1 MSSDFLRIEM
11 GKALH
16 GDCLFVEWGGANG
29 KHRMLIDGGPIG
41 AYEALATRIA
51 ALPADERFFELMVL
65 SHVDTDHIEG
75 MVRLFAEP
83 AKQWPFQVK
92 DVWFNGWRHMEEED
106 TLGGRQG
113 EFFSALLQH
122 RLPPGAWNGAFKGA
136 VVVPPKGPLPVVSL
150 AGGMKLTLLSPTP
163 LKLDKMREAWR
174 KDLKATGIKPG
185 DVDAAWQELSAT
197 KKYLPDEGLLS
208 SSDSSIATILT
219 RQFKADQAAAN
230 GSSIAFLAEHAAGS
244 CLFLADAHPDAVTA
258 SLKRL
263 LEERGAK
270 RLKVDAVKVA
280 HHGSKNNTDE
290 ELVSL
295 IDSPRFLFST
305 SGAQFKHP
313 DEEAIARIIDGAGGR
328 PVTFYFNYLSE
339 FNKKWKAQAL
349 QQKHNYSAI
358 YNDDGDGPLVIND
371 RVISKGGSACR
382 QT

>member
-1 MSSDFLRIEM
+1 MSAGFLRIEM

-16 GDCLFVEWGGANG
+16 GDCLFVEWGEASGR
-29 KHRMLIDGGPIG
+29 HRMLIDGGPIG
-41 AYEALATRIA
+41 AYDALADRIA
-51 ALPADERFFELMVL
+51 ALPADARLFELIVL

-75 MVRLFAEP
+75 AVRLFAEP
-83 AKQWPFQVK
+83 ATQWPFQVK
-92 DVWFNGWRHMEEED
+92 DVWFNGWRHMDDVD

-136 VVVPPKGPLPVVSL
+136 VVVPPNGPLPVVTL
-150 AGGMKLTLLSPTP
+150 AGGMKLTLLSPTRP
-163 LKLDKMREAWR
+163 KLDKMREAWR
-174 KDLKATGIKPG
+174 KDLKATGITPG
-185 DVDAAWQELSAT
+185 DIDAAWQELRT
-197 KKYLPDEGLLS
+197 QKKYLPDEGLLS

-258 SLKRL
+258 SLNRL
-263 LEERGAK
+263 LQERGAK

-290 ELVSL
+290 ELVRL

-305 SGAQFKHP
+305 SGAVFKHP
-313 DEEAIARIIDGAGGR
+313 DEEVVARIIDAAGGR
-328 PVTFYFNYLSE
+328 PVKLYFNYLSE

-349 QQKHNYSAI
+349 QDKHNYSAI
-358 YNDDGDGPLVIND
+358 YNDAGDGPLV
-371 RVISKGGSACR
+371 V
-382 QT
+382 TLE

>member
-1 MSSDFLRIEM
+1 
-11 GKALH
+11 
-16 GDCLFVEWGGANG
+16 
-29 KHRMLIDGGPIG
+29 MLIDGGPIG
-41 AYEALATRIA
+41 TYEALETRIA
-51 ALPADERFFELMVL
+51 ALPAEERLFELMVL

-83 AKQWPFQVK
+83 ATQGPFKVK
-92 DVWFNGWRHMEEED
+92 DVWFNGWRHMDEGPGL
-106 TLGGRQG
+106 LGGRQG

-122 RLPPGAWNGAFKGA
+122 RLPPGAWNGAFKTEA
-136 VVVPPKGPLPVVSL
+136 VVVPPEGPLPVVTL
-150 AGGMKLTLLSPTP
+150 AGGMKLTLLSPTRS
-163 LKLDKMREAWR
+163 KLDKMREAWR
-174 KDLKATGIKPG
+174 KDLKKTGITPG
-185 DVDAAWQELSAT
+185 DVDAAWEELGAT

-230 GSSIAFLAEHAAGS
+230 GASIAFLAEHPAGS

-263 LEERGAK
+263 LKERGAE

-305 SGAQFKHP
+305 SGAQFEHP
-313 DEEAIARIIDGAGGR
+313 DEEAIARIIHAAGGR
-328 PVTFYFNYLSE
+328 PVTLYFNYLSE
-339 FNKKWKAQAL
+339 FNKKWKAEDL
-349 QQKHNYSAI
+349 KQKHNYSAI
-358 YNDDGDGPLVIND
+358 YNDGGDGPLVIP
-371 RVISKGGSACR
+371 IE
-382 QT
+382 

>member
-1 MSSDFLRIEM
+1 MSSDSLRIEM

-51 ALPADERFFELMVL
+51 ALPADERLFELIVL

-75 MVRLFAEP
+75 VVRLFAEP
-83 AKQWPFQVK
+83 ATQWPFQVK

-122 RLPPGAWNGAFKGA
+122 RLPPGAWNAAFKGA
-136 VVVPPKGPLPVVSL
+136 IVVPPNGPLPVVSL
-150 AGGMKLTLLSPTP
+150 AGGMKLTLLSPTRP
-163 LKLDKMREAWR
+163 KLDKMREAWR

-185 DVDAAWQELSAT
+185 DIDAAWQELGAQ
-197 KKYLPDEGLLS
+197 KKYLPGEGLLS

-313 DEEAIARIIDGAGGR
+313 DEEAIARILDSAGGR
-328 PVTFYFNYLSE
+328 PVKLYFNYLSE
-339 FNKKWKAQAL
+339 FNKKWEAQSL
-349 QQKHNYSAI
+349 QEKHNYSAI
-358 YNDDGDGPLVIND
+358 YNDDGAGPLVLTIE
-371 RVISKGGSACR
+371 
-382 QT
+382 

>member
-1 MSSDFLRIEM
+1 MSSAYLRIEM

-16 GDCLFVEWGGANG
+16 GDCLLVEWNETNA

-41 AYEALATRIA
+41 AYEALAARIA
-51 ALPADERFFELMVL
+51 ALPVDERLFELMVL

-75 MVRLFAEP
+75 VVRLFAEP
-83 AKQWPFQVK
+83 ATQWSFQVK

-122 RLPPGAWNGAFKGA
+122 RLPPGAWNAAFKGA
-136 VVVPPKGPLPVVSL
+136 IVVPPNGRLPVVSL
-150 AGGMKLTLLSPTP
+150 AGGMKLTLLSPTRS
-163 LKLDKMREAWR
+163 KLDKMRDAWR

-185 DVDAAWQELSAT
+185 DIDAAWQELGAQ
-197 KKYLPDEGLLS
+197 KKYLPGEGLLS

-244 CLFLADAHPDAVTA
+244 CLFLADAHPDVVTA

-263 LEERGAK
+263 LEERGTK

-305 SGAQFKHP
+305 NGAQFKHP
-313 DEEAIARIIDGAGGR
+313 DEEAIARIINAAGGR
-328 PVTFYFNYLSE
+328 PVTLYFNYLSE
-339 FNKKWKAQAL
+339 FNKKWKTQPL
-349 QQKHNYSAI
+349 QEKHNYSAI
-358 YNDDGDGPLVIND
+358 YNDDGDGPLVIT
-371 RVISKGGSACR
+371 IE
-382 QT
+382 

>member
-16 GDCLFVEWGGANG
+16 GDCLFVEWGGADG

-41 AYEALATRIA
+41 AYEALAARIA
-51 ALPADERFFELMVL
+51 ALPADERSFELMVL

-75 MVRLFAEP
+75 AVRLFAEP
-83 AKQWPFQVK
+83 PAQWPFQVK
-92 DVWFNGWRHMEEED
+92 DVWFNGWRHMEDED

-122 RLPPGAWNGAFKGA
+122 RLPLGAWNGAFKGA
-136 VVVPPKGPLPVVSL
+136 VVVPPSGPLPVVRL
-150 AGGMKLTLLSPTP
+150 AGGMKLTLLSPTRP
-163 LKLDKMREAWR
+163 KLDRMREAWR
-174 KDLKATGIKPG
+174 KDLKLTGIKPG
-185 DVDAAWQELSAT
+185 DIDAAWQELSAQ

-263 LEERGAK
+263 LEERGVK
-270 RLKVDAVKVA
+270 RLEVDAVKVA

-295 IDSPRFLFST
+295 IDSPRYLFST

-313 DEEAIARIIDGAGGR
+313 DEEVIARILNGAGGR
-328 PVTFYFNYLSE
+328 PVTLYFNYLSDH
-339 FNKKWKAQAL
+339 NRKWEAQAL
-349 QQKHNYSAI
+349 QEEHNYSAI
-358 YNDDGDGPLVIND
+358 YNDNEVGPLVITID
-371 RVISKGGSACR
+371 
-382 QT
+382 

>member
-1 MSSDFLRIEM
+1 MGRDFLRIEM

-41 AYEALATRIA
+41 AYEALAARIA
-51 ALPADERFFELMVL
+51 ALPADDRSFELMVL

-75 MVRLFAEP
+75 VVRLFAEP
-83 AKQWPFQVK
+83 AMQWPFQVK
-92 DVWFNGWRHMEEED
+92 DVWFNGWRHMDEED

-136 VVVPPKGPLPVVSL
+136 VVVPPNGPLPVVSL
-150 AGGMKLTLLSPTP
+150 AGGMKLTLLSPTRA
-163 LKLDKMREAWR
+163 KLDKMREAWR
-174 KDLKATGIKPG
+174 KDLKPTGITPG
-185 DVDAAWQELSAT
+185 DVDAAWQELSAQ

-208 SSDSSIATILT
+208 GSDSSIATILT

-230 GSSIAFLAEHAAGS
+230 GASIAFLAEHASGS
-244 CLFLADAHPDAVTA
+244 CLFLADAHPDTVKA
-258 SLKRL
+258 SLGRL
-263 LEERGAK
+263 LEERGVD
-270 RLKVDAVKVA
+270 RLSVDAVKVA

-313 DEEAIARIIDGAGGR
+313 DEEVIARILDGAGGR
-328 PVTFYFNYLSE
+328 PVTLYFNYLSE
-339 FNKKWKAQAL
+339 HNRKWAAKAL
-349 QQKHNYSAI
+349 QEKHHYSAI
-358 YNDDGDGPLVIND
+358 YNDDAVGPLVLDIE
-371 RVISKGGSACR
+371 
-382 QT
+382 

>member
-1 MSSDFLRIEM
+1 MSADFLRIEM

-16 GDCLFVEWGGANG
+16 GDCLFVEWGGASG
-29 KHRMLIDGGPIG
+29 KHRMLIDSGPIG

-51 ALPADERFFELMVL
+51 ALPADERSFELMVL

-83 AKQWPFQVK
+83 RTQWPFQVK
-92 DVWFNGWRHMEEED
+92 DVWFNGWPHMDEEA

-122 RLPPGAWNGAFKGA
+122 RLPLGAWNGAFKGA
-136 VVVPPKGPLPVVSL
+136 VVVPPNGPLPVVSL
-150 AGGMKLTLLSPTP
+150 AGGMKLTLLSPTRS
-163 LKLDKMREAWR
+163 KLDKMREAWR
-174 KDLKATGIKPG
+174 KALEVSGIKPG
-185 DVDAAWQELSAT
+185 DIDAAWQALSAQ
-197 KKYLPDEGLLS
+197 KKYLPGEGLLS
-208 SSDSSIATILT
+208 SSDASIATILT

-230 GSSIAFLAEHAAGS
+230 GSSIAFLAEHTAGS

-263 LEERGAK
+263 LEERGVQ

-280 HHGSKNNTDE
+280 HHGSKHNTDE
-290 ELVSL
+290 ALVSL

-313 DEEAIARIIDGAGGR
+313 DEEVIALILDAAGGR
-328 PVTFYFNYLSE
+328 SVNLYFNYLSE
-339 FNKKWKAQAL
+339 YNKKWEAQSL
-349 QQKHNYSAI
+349 QDEHNYAAI
-358 YNDDGDGPLVIND
+358 YNDNEVDPQVITID
-371 RVISKGGSACR
+371 
-382 QT
+382 